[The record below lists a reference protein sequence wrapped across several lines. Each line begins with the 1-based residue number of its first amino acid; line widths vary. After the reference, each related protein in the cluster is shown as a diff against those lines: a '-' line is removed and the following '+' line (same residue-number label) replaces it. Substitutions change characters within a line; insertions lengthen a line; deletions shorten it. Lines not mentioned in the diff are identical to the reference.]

1 MIITDGEIH
10 DMQETVAQISDIAQR
25 NLPISIIII
34 GVGNEDFTNMIK
46 LDGDEVAID
55 EGIKDIV

>member
-1 MIITDGEIH
+1 M
-10 DMQETVAQISDIAQR
+10 AAR
-25 NLPISIIII
+25 NLPVSIIII

-55 EGIKDIV
+55 EGIKDIVQFVNY